1 MKLLIEEIG
10 LDEVQNITEEVN
22 GKKYHYI
29 TGIYM
34 QAECVNGNGR
44 RYPLDT
50 MSKEV
55 ERYNKVYIKE
65 NRAFGELNHP
75 ECFGEGVEVLTT
87 NGWKFLKD
95 VVVGEE
101 IYTLNPETELVEIQA
116 VTNTVNEKYTG
127 QMISIKNRTFDVL
140 VTPNHRFPKIDR
152 YGNFG
157 VTTSQEIHDSLID
170 TNSLSHTM
178 IPRIHRKNIDRDS
191 IKEIQIGDLSY
202 DFFNFVGFLGLYLAE
217 GHTKK
222 RKDRKNGYVV
232 TIFQNEGP
240 KADKIRE
247 LLSKSPL
254 NWLEYKRKNKK
265 SITWSTHNKDLGEYL
280 YQFGLHYE
288 KYVDPDVIAKMT
300 CGEANEFLD
309 WFVLGDGR
317 KNRHIKYQ
325 TSNVFST
332 SEKLIDDI
340 SHISFLAGCGTK
352 KRTHICTENY
362 TFAGRIIK
370 KENKRP
376 LHFNDFITSKG
387 VYIDNRHMKSEN
399 VDYDGNI
406 YCLTV
411 PNGFF
416 YARSNGYTFWSGN
429 SPKINLDKVSH
440 LIVELKQDKNDFFGK
455 ARLLDTPNG
464 IIAQKIIE
472 GGGKLGVSS
481 RGMGTIREE
490 RGVKVVQND
499 FRLAT
504 AADIVAD
511 PSAPNAFVQGIMEN
525 KEWIWEAGLWKEV
538 DLVEAQKKIHEA
550 RKADLELVL
559 INQFQKLMNKL

>member
-1 MKLLIEEIG
+1 
-10 LDEVQNITEEVN
+10 
-22 GKKYHYI
+22 
-29 TGIYM
+29 
-34 QAECVNGNGR
+34 
-44 RYPLDT
+44 
-50 MSKEV
+50 
-55 ERYNKVYIKE
+55 
-65 NRAFGELNHP
+65 
-75 ECFGEGVEVLTT
+75 
-87 NGWKFLKD
+87 
-95 VVVGEE
+95 
-101 IYTLNPETELVEIQA
+101 
-116 VTNTVNEKYTG
+116 
-127 QMISIKNRTFDVL
+127 
-140 VTPNHRFPKIDR
+140 
-152 YGNFG
+152 
-157 VTTSQEIHDSLID
+157 
-170 TNSLSHTM
+170 
-178 IPRIHRKNIDRDS
+178 
-191 IKEIQIGDLSY
+191 
-202 DFFNFVGFLGLYLAE
+202 
-217 GHTKK
+217 
-222 RKDRKNGYVV
+222 
-232 TIFQNEGP
+232 
-240 KADKIRE
+240 
-247 LLSKSPL
+247 
-254 NWLEYKRKNKK
+254 
-265 SITWSTHNKDLGEYL
+265 
-280 YQFGLHYE
+280 
-288 KYVDPDVIAKMT
+288 
-300 CGEANEFLD
+300 
-309 WFVLGDGR
+309 
-317 KNRHIKYQ
+317 
-325 TSNVFST
+325 
-332 SEKLIDDI
+332 
-340 SHISFLAGCGTK
+340 
-352 KRTHICTENY
+352 
-362 TFAGRIIK
+362 
-370 KENKRP
+370 
-376 LHFNDFITSKG
+376 
-387 VYIDNRHMKSEN
+387 MKSEN